1 MAQEYG
7 ASGLDMPGYGAARG
21 DRHSLPPTHPD
32 SFEVDHLVPVN
43 MGGNLYDRDN
53 IDATHRCFN
62 QWRSNR
68 SVEEVMEIA
77 RLRRRQR
84 GWGV

>member
-1 MAQEYG
+1 
-7 ASGLDMPGYGAARG
+7 
-21 DRHSLPPTHPD
+21 
-32 SFEVDHLVPVN
+32 VDYLVPVS
-43 MGGNLYDRDN
+43 MGGDLYDRDN
-53 IDATHRCFN
+53 IDATHRCCN